1 MNTRL
6 EYTDG
11 YDINSVQT
19 LKLGIVYFLLVF
31 GTEFVLRTFRVLL
44 VVPYVGHR
52 ASELFEMPVMPVMP
66 AGELAVGIGLR
77 NMTAADIMLNR
88 NPVSGTAYY
97 ASLILFATMPWL
109 VSRR

>member
-1 MNTRL
+1 
-6 EYTDG
+6 
-11 YDINSVQT
+11 VQT
-19 LKLGIVYFLLVF
+19 LKPGIVYFLPVF
-31 GTEFVLRTFRVLL
+31 GTGFVLRTFRVLL

-52 ASELFEMPVMPVMP
+52 ASELFEMPVMP